1 MCFCNILIFLLILEE
16 KNGIIEKNIIFLEK
30 SKWNIKKS

>member
-16 KNGIIEKNIIFLEK
+16 KNGIINKKYNFLEK